1 MELYEVQRLVQRVS
15 DLESR
20 VEALE
25 EAQINPY
32 NIVSFTAVAVAGQ
45 MNLKPI
51 QMAPVNCGRVS
62 FAGEF
67 AYRQD
72 VEVLQLLAK
81 RHKLL

>member
-51 QMAPVNCGRVS
+51 QMDPVNCGLVS

>member
-32 NIVSFTAVAVAGQ
+32 NIVVVY
-45 MNLKPI
+45 
-51 QMAPVNCGRVS
+51 GRCCSRTNEPQADSDGSCELRSSVFRRRVRLPS
-62 FAGEF
+62 
-67 AYRQD
+67 R
-72 VEVLQLLAK
+72 
-81 RHKLL
+81 R

>member
-51 QMAPVNCGRVS
+51 QMDPVNCDRVS

>member
-51 QMAPVNCGRVS
+51 QMRASEILCPWDNRSPPNGCI
-62 FAGEF
+62 
-67 AYRQD
+67 Q
-72 VEVLQLLAK
+72 
-81 RHKLL
+81 

>member
-51 QMAPVNCGRVS
+51 QMGVSGFLCLGRL
-62 FAGEF
+62 FHGQPNEA
-67 AYRQD
+67 A
-72 VEVLQLLAK
+72 LCI
-81 RHKLL
+81 